1 MIENLTNLFKQHP
14 MLLTFLKYLFWVI
27 LVLIIISKLRA
38 YFRHKMPDTPLK
50 YKTQK
55 GIELIGYILIFFIT
69 VFYFSGNFKDLGVAL
84 GLLSAGLTVT
94 FQEVILSI
102 AGSLYIFFLRVYKPG
117 DRIEINHIR
126 GDVIDVDTIY
136 TTMMEIGEW
145 VSSDNYSGRIVKISN
160 AFVFKGPVYNYSQ
173 DFPFVWDEFNIPI
186 RYGSDVDLAKK
197 IVIEVAQ
204 AHLSDYVQKSMSDW
218 KNVVDKYYI
227 EDADIHPTLAITLTD
242 NWINFNLR
250 YIVDYTQRR
259 STKHILNEDIGKRID
274 ETNGKVMLAS
284 ATFEVVGIPP
294 LKIESVDKK

>member
-242 NWINFNLR
+242 NWINFNLH